1 MTSSTPLEFDDL
13 THVVVRG
20 RRLLYFAGCDYLRF
34 SGHPVVRKAMVAA
47 MKGRPFGTS
56 ASRTTTGEHAVY
68 RQAEQAI
75 ARFMGQPAAVM
86 TGAGYLAPIAAC
98 QAIKAVGTHFV
109 VDEIAHAS
117 VDNGAALSG
126 LPVQRFAHADVA
138 ALRKLLRRLPRNA
151 RPVIAC
157 DGLQG
162 ARGRFTPLGAYL
174 AELPIGGW
182 LLVDDA
188 HGFGTAGLGGRGT
201 VAAQGLRDGRIVQ
214 TISLSK
220 SLGLQGGAV
229 IGQRSIVDAVYHT
242 SAAFV
247 GNTAPMLPIASGVV
261 AAVKL
266 LGKSGARVGRLQLH
280 SRLLHRMLPVADHIW
295 HDEGS
300 PVLVI
305 WPGSLASARQL
316 RTMLL
321 SCGIFPSWITYLNS
335 GQHGI
340 FRFALCSEHRARDI
354 EQLGEV
360 ICRWYSQQ
368 G

>member
-1 MTSSTPLEFDDL
+1 MTSSTPLQFDDV

-34 SGHPVVRKAMVAA
+34 SGHPVVRKAMFAA
-47 MKGRPFGTS
+47 MKHRPFGTS
-56 ASRTTTGEHAVY
+56 ASRTTTGEHGIY
-68 RQAEQAI
+68 REAERGI

-98 QAIKAVGTHFV
+98 QAIKAFATYILL
-109 VDEIAHAS
+109 DEVAHAS
-117 VDNGAALSG
+117 MANGAVLSG
-126 LPVQRFAHADVA
+126 LPVQRFAHADVK
-138 ALRKLLRRLPRNA
+138 ALRQLLRRLPRNA

-162 ARGRFTPLGAYL
+162 ARGRFTPLAAYF
-174 AELPIGGW
+174 AELPKRGW

-188 HGFGTAGLGGRGT
+188 HGFGTAGPGGRGS
-201 VAAQGLRDGRIVQ
+201 VAAQGLHDGRIIQ

-242 SAAFV
+242 AAAFI

-266 LGKSGARVGRLQLH
+266 LARSGARVEHLQSHAQAL
-280 SRLLHRMLPVADHIW
+280 RRMLPVADHIW
-295 HDEGS
+295 HEEGS

-305 WPGSLASARQL
+305 LPQSDASARQL
-316 RTMLL
+316 RSMLQR
-321 SCGIFPSWITYLNS
+321 CGIFPSWITYLNS
-335 GQHGI
+335 PQHGI
-340 FRFALCSEHRARDI
+340 FRFALCSEHRPRDV

-360 ICRWYSQQ
+360 ICRWHGQRA
-368 G
+368 